1 MEPLSEQVRPL
12 GLRNGRSGFGVTTLG
27 FGAAPI
33 ANIRGNVSDEEALA
47 AVKDAKDCGCGFFDT
62 APWYGRGLSERRLG
76 VALSNYERSS
86 YRLQTKVGRFIV
98 AGQPNDRDAS
108 GGEINAG
115 SYQGAHGAAF
125 GVVHDYRHDSVLRQH
140 QDSLQRL
147 GVSRID
153 SLVIHDLIM
162 ATAARS
168 RSKGTSPSSRAGHA
182 PWRTFVRQ
190 GQSRPSAVAATT
202 LARAGKT
209 KTRAHWALS
218 VSLSVSVFISPCASH
233 SWSLPTSARLTRKLP
248 VCGSLMA
255 RVV

>member
-153 SLVIHDLIM
+153 SLVIHDLDY
-162 ATAARS
+162 
-168 RSKGTSPSSRAGHA
+168 GH
-182 PWRTFVRQ
+182 
-190 GQSRPSAVAATT
+190 GSAEQIEGYLTE
-202 LARAGKT
+202 LEGGARALADLRTAGT
-209 KTRAHWALS
+209 
-218 VSLSVSVFISPCASH
+218 ISAFG
-233 SWSLPTSARLTRKLP
+233 
-248 VCGSLMA
+248 CGCNNFSQGW
-255 RVV
+255 